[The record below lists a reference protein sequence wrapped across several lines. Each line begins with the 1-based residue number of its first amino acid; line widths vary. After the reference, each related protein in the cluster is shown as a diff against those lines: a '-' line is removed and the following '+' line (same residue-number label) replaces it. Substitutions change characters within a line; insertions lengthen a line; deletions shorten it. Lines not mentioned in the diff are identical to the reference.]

1 LPIYLYKGY
10 DITTGANRKGKID
23 ADSLR
28 SAKQI
33 LRTREKVMASDLKE
47 EVNLAK
53 SNKKASN
60 FAVGRKSV
68 SLLDICVMTRQ
79 FATLQ
84 QAHVPLDE
92 CLKALTEQVENV
104 VLRNTLSGLKDAVS
118 EGKGLGEAM
127 SAYPTIF
134 NRLYVN
140 MVKAGESSGSLG
152 LVLQRL
158 SDFIEYQVAVRGRI
172 LSAMTY
178 PLVMIVASM
187 GIIVFLF
194 VSVVP
199 KLEKVFTSLKVGL
212 PWYSKALIGMS
223 KLLQAKWYLFI
234 LAAAVIFFLARAW
247 YNSESGRR
255 TVDTLSLK
263 LPIFGPVVIR
273 LNVSKFTKTL
283 STLLSSGVPIIT
295 SLEITRN
302 IISNQIISQVIEDA
316 KKGVQEGEPLWTAI
330 ERSRRFP
337 PLVTHMI
344 RTGEKTGELEQM
356 LKHVAEA
363 YDAEVERKIDAMISL
378 VEPLMIIVMAG
389 IIVVVVLAMLVPMLG
404 VMNRVR

>member
-10 DITTGANRKGKID
+10 DIVSGANRKGKID
-23 ADSLR
+23 AESLR
-28 SAKQI
+28 AAKQI
-33 LRTREKVMASDLKE
+33 LRVREKVMASDIKE

-53 SNKKASN
+53 SDKKPGS
-60 FAVGRKSV
+60 FSLSGKSV
-68 SLLDICVMTRQ
+68 SMLDLAVMTRQ

-84 QAHVPLDE
+84 KAHVPLDE

-118 EGKGLGEAM
+118 EGKALGDAM

-152 LVLQRL
+152 LVLERL
-158 SDFIEYQVAVRGRI
+158 ADFIEYQVAVRGKVF
-172 LSAMTY
+172 SAMTY
-178 PLVMIVASM
+178 PLVMILASL

-194 VSVVP
+194 LSVVP
-199 KLEKVFTSLKVGL
+199 KLEKVFTSMKVVL
-212 PWYSKALIGMS
+212 PWYSKSLIGFS

-234 LAAAVIFFLARAW
+234 LGAAGLFFLLRAW
-247 YNSESGRR
+247 YNSKSGRA
-255 TVDTLSLK
+255 TVDKTSLK
-263 LPIFGPVVIR
+263 LPVFGPVIMR
-273 LNVSKFTKTL
+273 LNVSKITKTL
-283 STLLSSGVPIIT
+283 ATLLSSGVPIIT
-295 SLEITRN
+295 ALEITKN
-302 IISNQIISQVIEDA
+302 IVSNGVLAGVIEDA
-316 KKGVQEGEPLWTAI
+316 KKGVQEGEPLWATI
-330 ERSRRFP
+330 ERSHQFP
-337 PLVTHMI
+337 ALVTHMI

-378 VEPLMIIVMAG
+378 VEPLMIIVMAVV
-389 IIVVVVLAMLVPMLG
+389 IVVVVLAMLVPMLS
-404 VMNRVR
+404 VMNQVR